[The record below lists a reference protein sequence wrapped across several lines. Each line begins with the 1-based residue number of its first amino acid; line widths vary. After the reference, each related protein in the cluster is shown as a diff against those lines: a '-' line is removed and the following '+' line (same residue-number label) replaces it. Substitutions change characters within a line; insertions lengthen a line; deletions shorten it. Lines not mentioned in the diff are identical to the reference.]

1 MTKEDIAAMFGGTA
15 DTSEERETHSYT
27 IDKKSIEPIIAAVF
41 QENRQVAFSDTLAL
55 LSKFHTSDL
64 VPQVAAALGQ
74 SVLVYRQMFPLN
86 LSFVFRGVC
95 FTRDG
100 WVIATVIVRAGGVCL
115 GLSLKTLTPFDGGFS
130 VEAVVKVAKDFA
142 EKTRSQESDG
152 MRIWQTPE
160 QVADAIVAAVEKLPK
175 EG

>member
-1 MTKEDIAAMFGGTA
+1 MTKKDIAALFGGTA
-15 DTSEERETHSYT
+15 DISEERETHSYT

-55 LSKFHTSDL
+55 LSKFHASDL

-86 LSFVFRGVC
+86 LSFVLRGVC

-115 GLSLKTLTPFDGGFS
+115 GLSLKTLTPFEGGFS
-130 VEAVVKVAKDFA
+130 VEAVVKVAKAFA
-142 EKTRSQESDG
+142 EKARAEQADG
-152 MRIWQTPE
+152 MCVWQTPE